1 MCYSTKAGAVLFG
14 GAAIRITT
22 QAVLYSPHQM
32 QNEAH
37 ADLRSC
43 FIIMNTLYIL
53 YISIYS
59 LLFLSNAYTH
69 RTLFRNRTNTS
80 VLVKEGTCIKSNV
93 N

>member
-43 FIIMNTLYIL
+43 FIIMDTIFKWNIL
-53 YISIYS
+53 ILGHI
-59 LLFLSNAYTH
+59 LLMGNQTY
-69 RTLFRNRTNTS
+69 RPVDTLFS
-80 VLVKEGTCIKSNV
+80 LDLYWHSL
-93 N
+93 